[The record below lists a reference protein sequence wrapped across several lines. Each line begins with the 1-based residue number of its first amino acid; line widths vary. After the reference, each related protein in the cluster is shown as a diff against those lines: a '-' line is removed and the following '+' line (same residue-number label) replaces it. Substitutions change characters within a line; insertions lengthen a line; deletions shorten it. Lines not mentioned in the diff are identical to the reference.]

1 MADCLSDGSR
11 YLRNPD
17 EPLACSARLKGHNR
31 PMLRLTRAPDLTTA
45 TLWVDALNTE
55 GISASVQR
63 QYLAGVAG
71 ELPPDQCTPEVW
83 IAHPEQEARARTLL
97 HHLQHVPQ
105 RQWWCRCGEF
115 VEGGFEQ
122 CWRCGAWMPG

>member
-1 MADCLSDGSR
+1 
-11 YLRNPD
+11 
-17 EPLACSARLKGHNR
+17 
-31 PMLRLTRAPDLTTA
+31 MLRLTRAPDLTTA

-63 QYLAGVAG
+63 QYLSGVAG

-97 HHLQHVPQ
+97 HHLQYVPQ
-105 RQWWCRCGEF
+105 
-115 VEGGFEQ
+115 
-122 CWRCGAWMPG
+122 